1 MLRAT
6 TMMSGKEPRFHQ
18 DNADVLV
25 FTFKEGLLSAVA
37 HDLKIRVTRF
47 AIHIDEETKGIEA
60 TFDPQSL
67 RVVTAM
73 KDGGEAHGAMSD
85 SDRSKIEE
93 NIQDDVLHPRKFQ
106 QIRFVSTSVEEDPQ
120 GTGYRVRGRLTLHGE
135 TRDVAFTSRS
145 DGEGQVAEVKIH
157 QPDFGIKPYSAML
170 GTLKIKPE
178 LLVRVA
184 LPGLL

>member
-1 MLRAT
+1 MPPTA
-6 TMMSGKEPRFHQ
+6 PRFHQ

-47 AIHIDEETKGIEA
+47 SIHIDEETNAIDA
-60 TFDPQSL
+60 TFDPLSL

-73 KDGGEAHGAMSD
+73 KDGQEAHAALSESD
-85 SDRSKIEE
+85 MRKIEE
-93 NIQDDVLHPRKFQ
+93 HIVDDVLLPKKHPE
-106 QIRFVSTSVEEDPQ
+106 IRFTSTSVEEDAD
-120 GTGYRVRGRLTLHGE
+120 GTGYRVRGRLTLHGQ
-135 TRDVAFTSRS
+135 TRDVAFVSRT

-157 QPDFGIKPYSAML
+157 QPDWGIRPFSALL

-178 LLVRVA
+178 IIVRVA
-184 LPGLL
+184 LLGQL